1 MAVYKILALD
11 GGGLRGLIS
20 ARILQ
25 RLYDC
30 PEIAG
35 WLDQVDLIAGTST
48 GSLLGLGLASGKKPQ
63 EICDIYLNSGKVIF
77 TRNRWTDYCN
87 PKQLFEV
94 LFGAKYVNREL
105 EKQVSL
111 TLGDLTLGDLKK
123 KVVVPS
129 FKLDS
134 EKKNG
139 FRSWKPKVFNNF
151 QAKDFGHRLADIAL
165 CSTAA
170 PSYFPSFNGYIDG
183 GVFANNPSIVALTQ
197 ALSAGECDLS
207 DVVLLSLGTGE
218 NPEYIEK
225 KVLNW
230 GALRWASPLITIL
243 MEGVSD
249 ISDYQAK
256 HLLKTH
262 YHRMQVILNPKEN
275 IAMDA
280 SDKIGRMDILG
291 REYNIAESIEWIQQ
305 YWFNK

>member
-25 RLYDC
+25 RLYHC

-63 EICDIYLNSGKVIF
+63 EICDIYLNSGKLIF

-94 LFGAKYVNREL
+94 LFGAKYINREL
-105 EKQVSL
+105 EKQVNLTFGEL
-111 TLGDLTLGDLKK
+111 TLGELQK

-129 FKLDS
+129 FQLDN
-134 EKKNG
+134 EKPNDR
-139 FRSWKPKVFNNF
+139 RSWKPKIFNNF
-151 QAKDFGHRLADIAL
+151 QAKDFDYKLAKVAL
-165 CSTAA
+165 YSTAA
-170 PSYFPSFNGYIDG
+170 PSYFPSVDGFIDG
-183 GVFANNPSIVALTQ
+183 GVCANNPSIVALTQ
-197 ALSAGECDLS
+197 ALNAGECDLS
-207 DVVLLSLGTGE
+207 DVVLLSIGTGE

-249 ISDYQAK
+249 ISHYQAK
-256 HLLKTH
+256 HLLKKH
-262 YHRMQVILNPKEN
+262 YHRMQVILDPKEN

-291 REYNIAESIEWIQQ
+291 REYNIAESIDWIQQ
-305 YWFNK
+305 YWLNQ